1 MLIHYVGDIHQPLH
15 SATEVDHTFPESD
28 AGGCLQDVPERET
41 VNNLHSIWDSVIYS
55 YIGYETLPLTDERW
69 SWITE
74 TVDKLHFD
82 HPVDIDKEEFKHY
95 CLPLP

>member
-1 MLIHYVGDIHQPLH
+1 M
-15 SATEVDHTFPESD
+15 
-28 AGGCLQDVPERET
+28 PERET

-74 TVDKLHFD
+74 TVDKLHSD

-95 CLPLP
+95 CLPLPKQCTWFFESWALESAQFAIENVYDGFTENEEPS